1 MMKLQP
7 EEVVV
12 LAQLVFNETSQPVAK
27 ARVKLFTLLPAVWP
41 L

>member
-1 MMKLQP
+1 MKLQP

-12 LAQLVFNETSQPVAK
+12 PAQLVFNETSQHVAK
-27 ARVKLFTLLPAVWP
+27 ARVKLFTRLPAVWH